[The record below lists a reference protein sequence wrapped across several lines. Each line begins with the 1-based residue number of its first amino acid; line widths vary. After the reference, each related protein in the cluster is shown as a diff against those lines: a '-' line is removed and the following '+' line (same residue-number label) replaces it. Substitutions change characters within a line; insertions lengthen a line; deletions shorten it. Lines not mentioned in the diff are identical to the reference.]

1 MSKYY
6 VNKFLYTI
14 DRDPEWVARYREDPR
29 ATVDRWEKEVGQ
41 LAEPGGADQLARV
54 HR

>member
-14 DRDPEWVARYREDPR
+14 DRDPEWVAKYKADP
-29 ATVDRWEKEVGQ
+29 AGTIDAWEKEVGQ
-41 LAEPGGADQLARV
+41 WLNASEKTKWEL
-54 HR
+54 